1 MEIADNNLNIW
12 MTIPTGTRRDYLAD
26 IIKDSG
32 IPPERIVIVH
42 TVESEPIPEVHN
54 IWDLGEINIQRWWN
68 KGIDYAAER
77 GAEYVAVLN
86 DDVKIHTELALLVL
100 AFACKEHKAS
110 MAVVHKQNI
119 LNIRENSGHCFILN
133 VKDPIRP
140 DERFRWWYGDNDLYR
155 QATRLNGIIYGDIPI
170 DHIEPN
176 KLTSENP
183 ELMKIAEQDA
193 IEFKKKWKEIN
204 ENQR

>member
-1 MEIADNNLNIW
+1 MEMTDNNLNIW

-42 TVESEPIPEVHN
+42 TVESEPISEVHN

-86 DDVKIHTELALLVL
+86 DDVKINDVLALTTL
-100 AFACKEHKAS
+100 AYVCKDAS
-110 MAVVHKQNI
+110 MAVCVNVLKNGA
-119 LNIRENSGHCFILN
+119 LLRNSGHCFVLN
-133 VKDPIRP
+133 LKDPIRP
-140 DERFRWWYGDNDLYR
+140 DERFRWWYGDNDLYM
-155 QATRLNGIIYGDIPI
+155 QAIRLKGITGAVVPI
-170 DHIEPN
+170 EHIEPN

-183 ELMKIAEQDA
+183 ELMKLTEQDK
-193 IEFKKKWKEIN
+193 IEYQKKWFS
-204 ENQR
+204 